1 MLLNKFKWL
10 VFSLLWCHHPLHLVS
25 YHSSFHLL
33 LHMLPFQDNHHIDS
47 LAVAQSW
54 IQGIGYGDSLPMA
67 LKCYFMFDRFPD
79 EYGQFGSMLVA
90 SMTAGPQVNVFSLH
104 LYL

>member
-10 VFSLLWCHHPLHLVS
+10 VFSLLWCRHPLHLVS

-67 LKCYFMFDRFPD
+67 LKCYFVFDRFPD
-79 EYGQFGSMLVA
+79 EYGRFNAGSKYDCW
-90 SMTAGPQVNVFSLH
+90 STS
-104 LYL
+104 